1 MCVSVYNECNNVS
14 EKTEQIHVK
23 VRYVDCMC
31 RISAR
36 PVKGS
41 VVFFKAQDYRI
52 CAEITGFCQ
61 CFWNG

>member
-14 EKTEQIHVK
+14 DKTEQIHVEGGC
-23 VRYVDCMC
+23 VDCMY

-36 PVKGS
+36 SVKGN
-41 VVFFKAQDYRI
+41 VVFYKTWDYRI
-52 CAEITGFCQ
+52 CAEITGFYQ